1 MVQHMTEVI
10 VGPMLRFIG
19 KSEATVWVETDEP
32 CEVEILGSKSAT
44 FTVEGHHFAL
54 VAITGLEAG
63 RSHPYEVH
71 LDGECAW
78 PPEGYEFPHP
88 SIRPIPADGDLRL
101 LFGSCRTSAPH
112 RPPHTFQRWWHP
124 KGRGIDALHTFGLRM
139 LRQPKA
145 LWPDAMVMLGDQ
157 LYADQPPKNVRE
169 AVGPRKVHED
179 APPESLEDFEE
190 YTVGY
195 RDIWTYPVVR
205 WMLSTLPTS
214 MIFDDHEISNE
225 WNTSQAWLDEK
236 RQTDWYE
243 GRVIGGLMAY
253 WIYQHLG
260 NLSPAELEEDEAFGR
275 LQDGEDGSAVVR
287 ELAER
292 AERQEGHS
300 RFSFCS
306 DLGPARLVV
315 LDSRAGRQL
324 EEGKRRI
331 MSTEEWEWVKG
342 KADGERSHLLLG
354 SSLPILLP
362 HGMHDIEAWS
372 EAIGD
377 GAWGKRFKPVGEKVR
392 KMANL
397 DHWAC
402 FQKSYREVEQLVID
416 IASGNCG
423 EPPES
428 IVMFGGDVHHCYV
441 SEVGLPAESGTVHTK
456 VWHAVCSGLRKELQL
471 NERLVLG
478 LGHTWIAA
486 KLGRL
491 LAATA
496 EVRPPRL
503 SWQTTTRPRFRNQIG
518 TLEIAGGEVGIRIE
532 QATGRWR
539 DPQLRT
545 VIEEKLL

>member
-1 MVQHMTEVI
+1 MPEVL

-19 KSEATVWVETDEP
+19 ESEATVWVEASEP
-32 CEVEILGSKSAT
+32 CEVEILGATAQT
-44 FTVEGHHFAL
+44 FTVEDHHFAL
-54 VAITGLEAG
+54 VAIEGLEAG
-63 RSHPYEVH
+63 RAHPYEVH

-78 PPEGYEFPHP
+78 PPEGYEMPHP
-88 SIRPIPADGDLRL
+88 CIRPIPADGDLRL

-124 KGRGIDALHTFGLRM
+124 KGRGIDALHTFALRM
-139 LRQPKA
+139 LRQPTA
-145 LWPDAMVMLGDQ
+145 LWPDALLMLGDQ

-169 AVGPRKVHED
+169 IVGPRKVHED
-179 APPESLEDFEE
+179 APVDSLEDFEE

-205 WMLSTLPTS
+205 WLLSTLPTS

-225 WNTSQAWLDEK
+225 WNTSQAWLEEK
-236 RQTDWYE
+236 RETDWYE

-253 WIYQHLG
+253 WVYQHLG
-260 NLSPAELEEDEAFGR
+260 NLSPSELKEDEAFGR
-275 LQDGEDGSAVVR
+275 LRDGEDGSAVVR

-324 EEGKRRI
+324 EEGERRI
-331 MSTEEWEWVKG
+331 MSADEWEWVKD
-342 KADGERSHLLLG
+342 KADGERDHLIMG
-354 SSLPILLP
+354 SSLPMLLP
-362 HGMHDIEAWS
+362 YGMHDVEAWS
-372 EAIGD
+372 EAIGE
-377 GAWGKRFKPVGEKVR
+377 GAWGKRFKPLGEKVR
-392 KMANL
+392 RKANL

-402 FQKSYREVEQLVID
+402 FQRSYRELEQLIID

-423 EPPES
+423 DPPDS
-428 IVMFGGDVHHCYV
+428 IVMFGGDVHHCYL
-441 SEVGLPAESGTVHTK
+441 SEVGLPSESGTVHSK

-471 NERLVLG
+471 SERLVLG
-478 LGHTWIAA
+478 FGHTWIAA

-491 LAATA
+491 LAAA
-496 EVRPPRL
+496 ADVRPPRL
-503 SWQTTTRPRFRNQIG
+503 SWRMTTRPRFRNQIG
-518 TLEIAGGEVGIRIE
+518 TLEIADGEVGLRIE

-539 DPQLRT
+539 EPQLRT

>member
-1 MVQHMTEVI
+1 VREM
-10 VGPMLRFIG
+10 VGPG
-19 KSEATVWVETDEP
+19 
-32 CEVEILGSKSAT
+32 EV
-44 FTVEGHHFAL
+44 
-54 VAITGLEAG
+54 
-63 RSHPYEVH
+63 
-71 LDGECAW
+71 
-78 PPEGYEFPHP
+78 
-88 SIRPIPADGDLRL
+88 DGD
-101 LFGSCRTSAPH
+101 AP
-112 RPPHTFQRWWHP
+112 
-124 KGRGIDALHTFGLRM
+124 
-139 LRQPKA
+139 
-145 LWPDAMVMLGDQ
+145 V
-157 LYADQPPKNVRE
+157 
-169 AVGPRKVHED
+169 
-179 APPESLEDFEE
+179 ESLEDFVE
-190 YTVGY
+190 YTVVY
-195 RDIWTYPVVR
+195 REIWTYPIVR
-205 WMLSTLPTS
+205 WMFSTLPTS

-260 NLSPAELEEDEAFGR
+260 NLSPAELAEDEAFGR

-331 MSTEEWEWVKG
+331 MSTEEWDWVKG

-362 HGMHDIEAWS
+362 YGMHDIEAWS

-377 GAWGKRFKPVGEKVR
+377 GAWGKRFKPFGEKVR
-392 KMANL
+392 TMANL

-402 FQKSYREVEQLVID
+402 FQKSYREVEQLIID

-441 SEVGLPAESGTVHTK
+441 SEVAMPAESGTVHTK
-456 VWHAVCSGLRKELQL
+456 IWHAVCSGLRKELQL

-503 SWQTTTRPRFRNQIG
+503 SWQMTTRPRFRNQIG
-518 TLEIAGGEVGIRIE
+518 TLEIAGGEVGMRIE

-539 DPQLRT
+539 EPQLRT